1 VRHSRTSGFSFTELI
16 LAFSVLA
23 ISIGVMVPS
32 MRRYLQASRTQ
43 STLEDIVRIE
53 DAMKAYLLDVGTLEP
68 LADID
73 GFSSDTGGPAVR
85 HFQSGDN
92 QPGWDGPYLQRIR
105 TYSALGPR
113 FDIQVIKKTQAR
125 IDLPVSGVFH
135 GNFAASVAAID
146 RALDTDSD
154 TTKGRVWSDASGI
167 HIGMGY
173 AKP

>member
-1 VRHSRTSGFSFTELI
+1 MFHSRTSGFSFTELI
-16 LAFSVLA
+16 VAFSVLA

-32 MRRYLQASRTQ
+32 VRRYMQASRAQ
-43 STLEDIVRIE
+43 NTLEDIVRIE
-53 DAMKAYLLDVGTLEP
+53 DAMKAYLVDVGTLEP

-113 FDIQVIKKTQAR
+113 FDIQVISKTQAR
-125 IDLPVSGVFH
+125 IDLPTSDVFR
-135 GNFAASVAAID
+135 GNFAASLAAID